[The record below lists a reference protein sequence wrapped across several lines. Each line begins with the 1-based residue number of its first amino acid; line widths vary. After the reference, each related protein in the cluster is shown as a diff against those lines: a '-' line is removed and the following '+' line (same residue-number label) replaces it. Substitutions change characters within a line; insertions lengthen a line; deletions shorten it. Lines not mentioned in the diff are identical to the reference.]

1 MARNCIKAQLRGLR
15 RGWMAWTKAQ
25 PSTEPQNTLRTL
37 AAPQSAAQELN
48 AKRWNIVANPWVK
61 ANFK

>member
-1 MARNCIKAQLRGLR
+1 MV
-15 RGWMAWTKAQ
+15 WTKAQ

-37 AAPQSAAQELN
+37 AAPQSAVQELN
-48 AKRWNIVANPWVK
+48 AKRWNIVANQWVK